1 MGEIQ
6 KKDAIKVT
14 LPAEW
19 SVNEKGLEAINLMN
33 KSLRSVGK
41 HGIISTIPIICRG
54 AKCPYFETCPMA
66 SLGVNVEELI
76 GQRCPVEVSKIIN
89 KFNEYVDH
97 FNIDLESVDPVVI
110 GLIKELIDYEI
121 QIERADKIMAK
132 QGDFLENVVVGV
144 SSDGRPIVNREI
156 AKPIDYKERA
166 VKKRHEILQL
176 LNSTP
181 KDKAGQKLQITM
193 DPSTYASNL
202 IAKFKELKEAGV
214 VDADYFEVV
223 EDEKEDD
230 GR

>member
-6 KKDAIKVT
+6 KKNSIKVT

-19 SVNEKGLEAINLMN
+19 SINEKGLEAINLMN
-33 KSLRSVGK
+33 KSIKATGK

-54 AKCPYFETCPMA
+54 TKCPYFETCPMA
-66 SLGVNVEELI
+66 SLGVNVEELV
-76 GQRCPVEVSKIIN
+76 GQRCPAEVSKIIN
-89 KFNEYVDH
+89 KFNEYVDY
-97 FNIDLESVDPVVI
+97 FNIDLESVDPVI
-110 GLIKELIDYEI
+110 ISLIKELIDYEI

-132 QGDFLENVVVGV
+132 QGDFLENVVVGI

-202 IAKFKELKEAGV
+202 IAKFRELQEEGV
-214 VDADYFEVV
+214 IDAEYFEV
-223 EDEKEDD
+223 EENEDD
-230 GR
+230 E